1 MDIFILKALHL
12 VAAFA
17 LFSSLGAILLGGS
30 PGKSASALHG
40 ISLVLILLIGFT
52 MLGKPTMG
60 PYYWLAK
67 LALWLFIGAAPVLA
81 KRKLLPSAA
90 VMGLCI
96 AAAGTAAWLG
106 ISKPF

>member
-12 VAAFA
+12 TAAFA
-17 LFSSLGAILLGGS
+17 LFSALGAILLSGS
-30 PGKSASALHG
+30 AGKGASALHG
-40 ISLVLILLIGFT
+40 ISLVLILLIGFA

-60 PYYWLAK
+60 PYYWMAK

>member
-1 MDIFILKALHL
+1 MNLLLLKVLHL
-12 VAAFA
+12 SAAFA
-17 LFSSLGAILLGGS
+17 LFSALGAILLGSSSKKG
-30 PGKSASALHG
+30 ASALHA
-40 ISLVLILLIGFT
+40 ISLVLILLLGFA

-81 KRKLLPSAA
+81 KRKILPATA
-90 VMGLCI
+90 VMTLCI

-106 ISKPF
+106 IAKPF